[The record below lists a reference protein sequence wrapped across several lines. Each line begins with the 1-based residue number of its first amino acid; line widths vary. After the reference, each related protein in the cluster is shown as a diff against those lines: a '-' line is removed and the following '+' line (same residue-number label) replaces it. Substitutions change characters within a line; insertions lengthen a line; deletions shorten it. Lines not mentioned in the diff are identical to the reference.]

1 MAYIRKTQDVY
12 TVQGFYCGAWE
23 DETSE
28 STRREGIERLKEY
41 RANMPEYLH
50 RLIKTREKIGA

>member
-1 MAYIRKTQDVY
+1 MAYIRKTRDLFIVE
-12 TVQGFYCGAWE
+12 GFYCGAWE
-23 DETSE
+23 LETAE
-28 STRREGIERLKEY
+28 PTRREAIERLKEY